1 MRIVAVILGVLV
13 LAVGYLSYLKTHGAP
28 LVRIQPPPGEEQATP
43 VELGRF
49 WAIPD
54 FALTDRSGK
63 AVTLNDLRGK
73 IWVADFVYT
82 TCPGP
87 CPMLSSRMAEI
98 QKEVAFAPDV
108 RLVSI
113 STDPASDTP
122 AVLETYAQR
131 FHATDRWLFL
141 TGDKA
146 QIYALANQGFKLSV
160 TEDRNSPE
168 PITHSTKLVLI
179 DRQGI
184 VRGFYDGMDAKTGE
198 RLVNDIR
205 KLLGEKL

>member
-13 LAVGYLSYLKTHGAP
+13 LVVGYLSYLKTHEAP
-28 LVRIQPPPGEEQATP
+28 LVRMQPPPGEEQVTSG
-43 VELGRF
+43 ELGRL

-54 FALTDRSGK
+54 FTLTDHTGK
-63 AVTLNDLRGK
+63 AVTLNDLKGK

-113 STDPASDTP
+113 STDPESDTP
-122 AVLETYAQR
+122 AVMDDYAKR

-141 TGDKA
+141 TGDKT
-146 QIYALANQGFKLSV
+146 QIYTLANQGFKLSV
-160 TEDRNSPE
+160 TEDRNSKE
-168 PITHSTKLVLI
+168 PITHSTKLALV

-184 VRGFYDGMDAKTGE
+184 VRGFYDGLDAKTQE
-198 RLVNDIR
+198 RLVGDIR
-205 KLLGEKL
+205 KLLGERL